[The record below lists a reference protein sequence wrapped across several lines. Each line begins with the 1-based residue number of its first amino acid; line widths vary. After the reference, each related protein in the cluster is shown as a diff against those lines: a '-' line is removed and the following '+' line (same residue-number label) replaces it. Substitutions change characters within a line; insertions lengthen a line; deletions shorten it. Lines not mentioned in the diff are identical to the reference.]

1 MLFNHNFTC
10 SFVCTQG
17 VHVLVLSIKGF
28 SWLWYRYRVFCQSQV
43 KLFLHKAKI
52 KNLYF
57 HLNLL
62 LSLFYSLCSFFFSN
76 ISFELAI
83 FCILFFFVL
92 GKCVLIR
99 ACYHMYTSQS
109 RKKTFKTA
117 WVTWT
122 TNHTNWNWLLIG
134 SKFIGV
140 SITFLGHCLESYCCF
155 CLLTLYVMFVLYM
168 QGCTFLIC

>member
-1 MLFNHNFTC
+1 MN
-10 SFVCTQG
+10 SP
-17 VHVLVLSIKGF
+17 F
-28 SWLWYRYRVFCQSQV
+28 S
-43 KLFLHKAKI
+43 A
-52 KNLYF
+52 
-57 HLNLL
+57 
-62 LSLFYSLCSFFFSN
+62 FY
-76 ISFELAI
+76 
-83 FCILFFFVL
+83 FFFVL

-117 WVTWT
+117 WVAWT

-134 SKFIGV
+134 SKFVGV

-168 QGCTFLIC
+168 QRFDYKKDFIFSFFFILLRILSEETWEPILLFCVLIGSCNENQQAMRHYKWFNSSTGIFIWKKDLWELWFP